1 MEGFFII
8 IMRQGFNFY
17 VSYYEVAKEL
27 SEKDRLK
34 FLWAILEREFEGI
47 EPNLEG
53 MAKFA
58 YLSQKHSIDKQVK
71 GYEDKTGEKLTP
83 TQGGSVGGT
92 QGGSVGPSVQE
103 KEKEKGKEEVE
114 YTIIHPLVEYLNT
127 NCPQVQGLASPI
139 NNLDAVRLLLE
150 FDKYD
155 LVEVFMAMENTKQL
169 KRKYNSANLTVRSWI
184 KTRQKSNSTFGQI
197 KQQNKVKA
205 AWE

>member
-1 MEGFFII
+1 MEGFFIV
-8 IMRQGFNFY
+8 IMRKAFNFY
-17 VSYYEVAKEL
+17 RSYYDVAKEL
-27 SEKDRLK
+27 SKKERDE
-34 FLWAILEREFEGI
+34 FIWAVLQKQFEGI
-47 EPNLEG
+47 EPELSG

-58 YLSQKHSIDKQVK
+58 YLSQQHSIDAQVV
-71 GYEDKTGEKLTP
+71 GYETKTKEKLTP

-92 QGGSVGPSVQE
+92 EGGTQGGSVQE
-103 KEKEKGKEEVE
+103 KEKEKEKGEVE

>member
-1 MEGFFII
+1 MEGFFIV

-47 EPNLEG
+47 EPSLEG

-83 TQGGSVGGT
+83 TQGCSVGGT
-92 QGGSVGPSVQE
+92 EGGSVGPSVQE
-103 KEKEKGKEEVE
+103 KEKEKEKEKVQVE
-114 YTIIHPLVEYLNT
+114 YYRTINHLKITFDEFKSLNIDYHKNQIDDVLDQIENYKNNKNYVSLYLTAKNWLKRDNHKQQVVKVSNDPLVEEMKRQRQMY
-127 NCPQVQGLASPI
+127 GL
-139 NNLDAVRLLLE
+139 E
-150 FDKYD
+150 
-155 LVEVFMAMENTKQL
+155 
-169 KRKYNSANLTVRSWI
+169 
-184 KTRQKSNSTFGQI
+184 
-197 KQQNKVKA
+197 
-205 AWE
+205 

>member
-1 MEGFFII
+1 MEGFFIV

-103 KEKEKGKEEVE
+103 KEKEKEKEKVKVE
-114 YTIIHPLVEYLNT
+114 YYRVINHLKITDEEFKSLNTDYSKQQIDDVLDQIENYKNNKNYVSLYLTAKNWLKRDYNKPQVKVSIDPLVEEMKRQREMY
-127 NCPQVQGLASPI
+127 GL
-139 NNLDAVRLLLE
+139 E
-150 FDKYD
+150 
-155 LVEVFMAMENTKQL
+155 
-169 KRKYNSANLTVRSWI
+169 
-184 KTRQKSNSTFGQI
+184 
-197 KQQNKVKA
+197 
-205 AWE
+205 

>member
-1 MEGFFII
+1 
-8 IMRQGFNFY
+8 MRKAFNFY
-17 VSYYEVAKEL
+17 RSYYDVAKEL
-27 SEKDRLK
+27 SKK
-34 FLWAILEREFEGI
+34 EREEFIWALLQKQFEGI
-47 EPNLEG
+47 EPELSG

-58 YLSQKHSIDKQVK
+58 YLSQQHSIDAQVV
-71 GYEDKTGEKLTP
+71 GYETKTKEKLTP

-92 QGGSVGPSVQE
+92 EGGTQGGSVQE
-103 KEKEKGKEEVE
+103 KEKEKEKEQVE
-114 YTIIHPLVEYLNT
+114 CTNTHPLVEYLNT
-127 NCPQVQGLASPI
+127 NCPQVQGLATPI
-139 NNLDAVRLLLE
+139 NNLDAERLLVE

-184 KTRQKSNSTFGQI
+184 KTRQKNNSTFGQI

>member
-1 MEGFFII
+1 
-8 IMRQGFNFY
+8 MRKAFNFY
-17 VSYYEVAKEL
+17 RSYYDVAKEL
-27 SEKDRLK
+27 SKK
-34 FLWAILEREFEGI
+34 EREEFIWALLQKQFEGI
-47 EPNLEG
+47 EPELSG

-58 YLSQKHSIDKQVK
+58 YLSQQHSIDAQVV
-71 GYEDKTGEKLTP
+71 GYETKTKEKLTP

-92 QGGSVGPSVQE
+92 QGGSIGPSVQE
-103 KEKEKGKEEVE
+103 KEKEKEKEKEQVE
-114 YTIIHPLVEYLNT
+114 CTNTHPLVEYLNT
-127 NCPQVQGLASPI
+127 NCPQVQGLATPI
-139 NNLDAVRLLLE
+139 NNLDAERLLVE

>member
-1 MEGFFII
+1 
-8 IMRQGFNFY
+8 MRQGFNFY

-83 TQGGSVGGT
+83 TQGCTEGGT
-92 QGGSVGPSVQE
+92 EGGSVGPSVQE
-103 KEKEKGKEEVE
+103 KEKEKEKVQVE
-114 YTIIHPLVEYLNT
+114 YYRTINHLKITFDEFKSLNIDYHKNQIDDVLDQIENYKNNKNYVSLYLTAKNWLKRDNHKHKDAKVSNDPLVEEMKRQRQMY
-127 NCPQVQGLASPI
+127 GL
-139 NNLDAVRLLLE
+139 E
-150 FDKYD
+150 
-155 LVEVFMAMENTKQL
+155 
-169 KRKYNSANLTVRSWI
+169 
-184 KTRQKSNSTFGQI
+184 
-197 KQQNKVKA
+197 
-205 AWE
+205 

>member
-1 MEGFFII
+1 MEGFFIV
-8 IMRQGFNFY
+8 IMRKAFNFY
-17 VSYYEVAKEL
+17 RSYYDVAKEL
-27 SEKDRLK
+27 SKKERDE
-34 FLWAILEREFEGI
+34 FIWAVLQKQFEGI
-47 EPNLEG
+47 EPELSG
-53 MAKFA
+53 MSKFA
-58 YLSQKHSIDKQVK
+58 YLSQQHSIDAQVV
-71 GYEDKTGEKLTP
+71 GYETKTKEKLTP

-92 QGGSVGPSVQE
+92 EGGTEGGSVQE

-127 NCPQVQGLASPI
+127 NCPQVQGLATPI

-169 KRKYNSANLTVRSWI
+169 KRKYNSANLTVRTWI

-197 KQQNKVKA
+197 KQQDKFKA

>member
-1 MEGFFII
+1 MEGFFIV

-83 TQGGSVGGT
+83 TQGCSVGGSVGP
-92 QGGSVGPSVQE
+92 SIGPSVQE
-103 KEKEKGKEEVE
+103 KEKEKEKGKVE
-114 YTIIHPLVEYLNT
+114 CTNTHPLVEYLNT
-127 NCPQVQGLASPI
+127 NCPQVQGLATPI
-139 NNLDAVRLLLE
+139 NNLDAERLLLE

-155 LVEVFMAMENTKQL
+155 LVEVFMAMENTKEL
-169 KRKYNSANLTVRSWI
+169 KKKYNSANLTVRSWI
-184 KTRQKSNSTFGQI
+184 KTRQKNNSTFGQI
-197 KQQNKVKA
+197 KQQDKFKA
-205 AWE
+205 AWQ

>member
-1 MEGFFII
+1 MEGFFIV

-83 TQGGSVGGT
+83 TQGGSAGGT
-92 QGGSVGPSVQE
+92 EGGSVGPSVQE
-103 KEKEKGKEEVE
+103 KEKEKEKEQVE
-114 YTIIHPLVEYLNT
+114 CTNTHPLVEYLNT

-139 NNLDAVRLLLE
+139 NNMDAERLLVE

>member
-1 MEGFFII
+1 MEGFFIV

-103 KEKEKGKEEVE
+103 KEKEKEKEKVKVEYYRVINHLKITEDEFKSLSIDYHKNQIDDILDQIENYKNNKNYTSLYLTAKNWLKKAYPVREVE
-114 YTIIHPLVEYLNT
+114 LTQDQIFYNNVMK
-127 NCPQVQGLASPI
+127 QI
-139 NNLDAVRLLLE
+139 NER
-150 FDKYD
+150 
-155 LVEVFMAMENTKQL
+155 
-169 KRKYNSANLTVRSWI
+169 NS
-184 KTRQKSNSTFGQI
+184 
-197 KQQNKVKA
+197 
-205 AWE
+205 

>member
-1 MEGFFII
+1 MEGFFIV

-92 QGGSVGPSVQE
+92 QGGSVQE

-127 NCPQVQGLASPI
+127 NCPQVQGLATPI

>member
-1 MEGFFII
+1 MEGFFIV

-92 QGGSVGPSVQE
+92 EGGSVGPSVQE
-103 KEKEKGKEEVE
+103 KEKEKVQVE
-114 YTIIHPLVEYLNT
+114 YYRTINHLKITFDEFKSLNIDYHKNQIDDVLDQIENYKNNKNYVSLYLTAKNWLKRDNHKQQDAKVSTDPLVVEMKRQRQMY
-127 NCPQVQGLASPI
+127 GL
-139 NNLDAVRLLLE
+139 E
-150 FDKYD
+150 
-155 LVEVFMAMENTKQL
+155 
-169 KRKYNSANLTVRSWI
+169 
-184 KTRQKSNSTFGQI
+184 
-197 KQQNKVKA
+197 
-205 AWE
+205 